1 MNRTSIPDALEH
13 ITRFLSED
21 GAILIDPLTR
31 ESLLEKTEKLREKAE
46 KPGEALYVG
55 ILGGTGVGKSTL
67 INALAGKQI
76 SQSSDRRPFTDRA
89 VIYRHRNT
97 ARGLDEIAG
106 LLRDP
111 DALHDSESV
120 RDLILLDLPDFD
132 STEERN
138 RIVVEK
144 ILPFLDAVIW
154 VVTPEKYADSAFYRF
169 LNRTV
174 IHRKNF
180 TFVLNKSDEL
190 IDGDSARPY
199 ERLKEV
205 LGDLAFRLKHE
216 ANIEQPRLFS
226 ISAAQKF
233 AGDSDTILLQE
244 FGKFHDYLMA
254 KHDAK
259 EIASVKTIN
268 LLEELRHIT
277 REIDSAANPVEK
289 LVLRGALRSLS
300 GENLKEPTRHG
311 LLTIEH
317 EERIAESLFALFVM
331 EDDSIVP
338 VTWGMRLLT
347 LGRSFKGESVQ
358 LELDRTFEQAARNV
372 GKSRKMLLEKISAN
386 VRSELLLSLTQASG
400 DMVIEPSA
408 VMDDSAARASA
419 TFAGEVNSTRS
430 SLKGFRATWRKFWQ
444 KAILWFPAIILAIR
458 LAGPEKISLWLDYP
472 TVHGAVQIVLAFLTN
487 IFGPEGLTGLAAL
500 MICELFLIWYLASR
514 RLKSLKK
521 ITRRLASRAIDLI
534 DEQFD
539 AAVTQV
545 TSNTTALLKR
555 VDRSIH
561 KLDELHAYF
570 SHELKG
576 TF

>member
-1 MNRTSIPDALEH
+1 MNRTSILDALEH

-21 GAILIDPLTR
+21 GAILIEPLTR
-31 ESLLEKTEKLREKAE
+31 EALLEKAEKLREKAK
-46 KPGEALYVG
+46 KPGESLYVG

-76 SQSSDRRPFTDRA
+76 SQSSDRRPYTDRA
-89 VIYRHRNT
+89 VIYRHRDT
-97 ARGLDEIAG
+97 ARGLDEITG
-106 LLRDP
+106 LVRDP

-132 STEERN
+132 STQEQN

-144 ILPFLDAVIW
+144 ILPFLDAAVW
-154 VVTPEKYADSAFYRF
+154 VVTPEKYADSAFYGF

-174 IHRKNF
+174 IHRENF
-180 TFVLNKSDEL
+180 TFILNKSDEL
-190 IDGDSARPY
+190 IHGDTQRPY

-226 ISAAQKF
+226 ISAAQQYT
-233 AGDSDTILLQE
+233 GDSDPILSQE
-244 FGKFHDYLMA
+244 FSKFHDYLMA
-254 KHDAK
+254 KRDAK

-289 LVLRGALRSLS
+289 LVLSGALRSLS
-300 GENLKEPTRHG
+300 NENIREPAKHD
-311 LLTIEH
+311 LLSIEH
-317 EERIAESLFALFVM
+317 EDRIAESLFTLLVM
-331 EDDSIVP
+331 EDESIVP

-347 LGRSFKGESVQ
+347 IGRSFKGESVQ
-358 LELDRTFEQAARNV
+358 IELDRTFDEAARNV

-386 VRSELLLSLTQASG
+386 VRSELLLSLTQTSG
-400 DMVIEPSA
+400 DTVIEPSI
-408 VMDDSAARASA
+408 VMDDSASRASA
-419 TFAGEVNSTRS
+419 VFAGEVNSARS
-430 SLKGFRATWRKFWQ
+430 ALAGFRATWRKFWQ
-444 KAILWFPAIILAIR
+444 KAVLWFPAFILAIK
-458 LAGPEKISLWLDYP
+458 LAGPEKISLWLDSP
-472 TVHGAVQIVLAFLTN
+472 TIDGALRIMLAFLTN

-514 RLKSLKK
+514 RLKRLKK
-521 ITRRLASRAIDLI
+521 ITRRLASRAVNLI
-534 DEQFD
+534 DEHFD

-545 TSNTTALLKR
+545 TSNTTALLER

-570 SHELKG
+570 SRELKG